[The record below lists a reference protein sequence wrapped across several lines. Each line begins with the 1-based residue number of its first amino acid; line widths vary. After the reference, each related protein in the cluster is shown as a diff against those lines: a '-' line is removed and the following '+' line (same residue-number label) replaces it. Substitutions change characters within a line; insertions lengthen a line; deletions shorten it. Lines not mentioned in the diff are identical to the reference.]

1 MAIHFVIGYKDLGG
15 SAEVEPV
22 YCGRDAEEARKAI
35 ERYQGAATRWV
46 RNPRG
51 LYKVSP
57 AVATA
62 KQQAKNQ
69 AALEQSPVVAPDPEA
84 VAAAELQ
91 AKLDRLDELEKEN
104 AELKEIL
111 DADTPQ
117 EPEKEPE
124 KKEDEPEDLLSPS
137 PKKKAAKTK
146 KAGPKSGPAGSSP
159 SAGSSDS

>member
-22 YCGRDAEEARKAI
+22 YCGRDAEEARRAI

-62 KQQAKNQ
+62 NQQAKNR
-69 AALEQSPVVAPDPEA
+69 AALEQAPVVAPDPEA
-84 VAAAELQ
+84 VAVAEIA
-91 AKLDRLDELEKEN
+91 AKLDRLEELEKEN
-104 AELKEIL
+104 AELKAKVEV
-111 DADTPQ
+111 TPEPDPKP
-117 EPEKEPE
+117 EPESKE
-124 KKEDEPEDLLSPS
+124 EDKQEDLLPPP
-137 PKKKAAKTK
+137 PKKKAAKAK
-146 KAGPKSGPAGSSP
+146 KAGPKSGGSES
-159 SAGSSDS
+159 GDSDDS